1 MKVFKPSDASHTMT
15 LIPRFNSDI
24 VNMIVHDE
32 LKDEQTEIEDIETFC
47 DNGYMT
53 FEFAYTFREGGSYS
67 ITVENETLIWR
78 GKAYATDSTDLENYK
93 VNGI

>member
-53 FEFAYTFREGGSYS
+53 FEFTYIFREGGSYS